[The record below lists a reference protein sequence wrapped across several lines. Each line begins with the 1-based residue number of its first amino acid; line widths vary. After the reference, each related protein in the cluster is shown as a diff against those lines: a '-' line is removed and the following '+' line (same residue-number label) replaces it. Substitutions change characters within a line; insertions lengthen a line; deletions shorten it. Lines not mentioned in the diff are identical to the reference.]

1 MSGEDPALPP
11 GPTVVKLGGSLHDA
25 GELCAWLAA
34 VAEFPRSNGPRAATL
49 DPAIKS
55 RGDIGEE
62 GRPAAPPATTVTPR
76 FVRGVQG
83 GRTPSGIVV
92 VPGGG
97 PFADTVRDAQARAGF
112 GDLAAHRMAILA
124 MQQYGLMLQALEPR
138 LGLAEVERGLRGPGA
153 VVWLPWRMVG
163 RLETVEASWDVTSD
177 SLALWLARR
186 IGAPRLVL
194 VKSAPLPAS
203 GAAGAAGLAAAG
215 VVDPAFPRLL
225 AAYPGEVRCLGRGD
239 AARLAERAAGLRV
252 LPG

>member
-34 VAEFPRSNGPRAATL
+34 VVEAAGPGPDGPGSATL
-49 DPAIKS
+49 D
-55 RGDIGEE
+55 
-62 GRPAAPPATTVTPR
+62 APPARGMTKERFVTPR

-97 PFADTVRDAQARAGF
+97 PFADAVRDAQARAGF

-138 LGLAEVERGLRGPGA
+138 LGLAETEDELRGEAP

-163 RLETVEASWDVTSD
+163 RLETLEASWDVTSD

-215 VVDPAFPRLL
+215 VIDPAFPRLL